1 MWKHY
6 KKQTNKKTNLLA
18 NISEAKILSE
28 ILANWIQ
35 QYIKR
40 IIYHNQEEFIPGMQG
55 WFNIY
60 KSIKMLHQINKMKDW

>member
-18 NISEAKILSE
+18 NSSEAKILSE

>member
-6 KKQTNKKTNLLA
+6 KKTNKQKNKLTGQYFWSKN
-18 NISEAKILSE
+18 SRE
-28 ILANWIQ
+28 ILANWIE

-60 KSIKMLHQINKMKDW
+60 KSIKMLYQINKMKDW